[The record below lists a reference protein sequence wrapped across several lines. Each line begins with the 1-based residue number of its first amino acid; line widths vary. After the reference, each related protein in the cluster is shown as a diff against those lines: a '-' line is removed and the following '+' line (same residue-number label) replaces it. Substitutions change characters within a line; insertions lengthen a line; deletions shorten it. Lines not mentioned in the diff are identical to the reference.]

1 MRKTEMNE
9 QSQLSLLVCER
20 LQQLGLKQSEFC
32 RKTGFDQGLLSKIQ
46 GSIITNLSLESVLR
60 LSVGLRVPPTRI
72 LSLIDRLDLHEL
84 VLSAYE
90 AESAA
95 LIGAGSMGF
104 RAEIGSLVSTAS
116 AESKF
121 FAKA

>member
-1 MRKTEMNE
+1 MKKTEMNG

-32 RKTGFDQGLLSKIQ
+32 RQTGFDQGLLSKIQ
-46 GSIITNLSLESVLR
+46 SSIITNLSLESVLR
-60 LSVGLRVPPTRI
+60 LSVGLRVPPTEI
-72 LSLIDRLDLHEL
+72 LGLIDRMDLHEL

-90 AESAA
+90 AEGPGPMAVEA
-95 LIGAGSMGF
+95 GIGSMAAA
-104 RAEIGSLVSTAS
+104 RSV
-116 AESKF
+116 ESNY